1 MFWFKLHRV
10 AASVV
15 RTACDKSS
23 CDVDFDEKRTTQHGI
38 RMMGGI
44 SNSTKKKNIEKTFV
58 VFLSCIVFLLK
69 LQHTF
74 RYFKSQRATI
84 GEIQQ

>member
-44 SNSTKKKNIEKTFV
+44 SNSTKKKISKRRLLF
-58 VFLSCIVFLLK
+58 FCLALSSCLSCSILFVTSNHNGP
-69 LQHTF
+69 Q
-74 RYFKSQRATI
+74 
-84 GEIQQ
+84 